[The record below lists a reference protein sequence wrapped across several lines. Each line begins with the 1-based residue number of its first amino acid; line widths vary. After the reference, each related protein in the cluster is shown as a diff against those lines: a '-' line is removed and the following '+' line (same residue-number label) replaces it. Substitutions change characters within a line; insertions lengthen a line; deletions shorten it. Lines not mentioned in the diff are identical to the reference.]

1 MPEET
6 PEIKPEETEA
16 GVQAADALRAFGALM
31 IAPPPHD
38 GIQCLTIIGEIE
50 GHTLLPPT
58 SKTTKY
64 EHLIPL
70 LASIEQNPDIKG
82 VLFLMNTVGG
92 DIEAGL
98 AIAELIAG
106 MAKPTV
112 TLVLGGGHSIGVTL
126 AVSSDAS
133 FITPTATMTIHPVR
147 ICGQVITASQT
158 YDYFNRM
165 QDRILDFIVRHSK
178 IKLKAL
184 RALMLNTG
192 ELANDIGTVLIGKEA
207 VDNGLIGAIGGIKDA
222 REKLAELIALNEEDE
237 ESM

>member
-1 MPEET
+1 MPNEQ
-6 PEIKPEETEA
+6 PEITPEETEA
-16 GVQAADALRAFGALM
+16 VVNAADSLKAFGALM

-38 GIQCLTIIGEIE
+38 GVQCLTIIGEIE
-50 GHTLLPPT
+50 GHMLLPPT

-64 EHLIPL
+64 EHIIPL

-106 MAKPTV
+106 MSKPTV

-126 AVSSDAS
+126 AVSANAS
-133 FITPTATMTIHPVR
+133 FITPTATITVHPVR
-147 ICGQVITASQT
+147 ISGQIITASQT

-207 VDNGLIGAIGGIKDA
+207 VDNGLIGALGGIKDA
-222 REKLAELIALNEEDE
+222 RERLAELIEINEANEE
-237 ESM
+237 

>member
-6 PEIKPEETEA
+6 PEVKPEDADLGAQALDSIRAVGTPLLA
-16 GVQAADALRAFGALM
+16 LPPQDGV
-31 IAPPPHD
+31 
-38 GIQCLTIIGEIE
+38 QCLTIIGEIE
-50 GHTLLPPT
+50 GHTLLPAS

-70 LASIEQNPDIKG
+70 LASIEQNPEIKG

-106 MAKPTV
+106 MSKPTV

-126 AVSSDAS
+126 AVSSSAS
-133 FITPTATMTIHPVR
+133 FITPTATITIHPVR
-147 ICGQVITASQT
+147 ISGQVITASQT

-178 IKLKAL
+178 IKQKAL
-184 RALMLNTG
+184 RALMLNTS

-207 VDNGLIGAIGGIKDA
+207 VDCGLIGAIGGISDA
-222 REKLAELIALNEEDE
+222 YGKLAELIESAEEE
-237 ESM
+237 

>member
-1 MPEET
+1 MPIDP
-6 PEIKPEETEA
+6 PEVTPEETEA
-16 GVQAADALRAFGALM
+16 GVQAADSLKTFGAIM

-38 GIQCLTIIGEIE
+38 GVQCLTIIGEIE

-70 LASIEQNPDIKG
+70 LASIEQNPEIKG

-106 MAKPTV
+106 MSKPTV

-126 AVSSDAS
+126 AVSSRAS
-133 FITPTATMTIHPVR
+133 FITPTATITIHPVR
-147 ICGQVITASQT
+147 ISGQVITASQT

-165 QDRILDFIVRHSK
+165 QDRILEFIVRHSN

-184 RALMLNTG
+184 RALMLNTS

-207 VDNGLIGAIGGIKDA
+207 VDCGLIGAIGGIKDA
-222 REKLAELIALNEEDE
+222 REKLMELIELYDE
-237 ESM
+237 E

>member
-1 MPEET
+1 MSEET
-6 PEIKPEETEA
+6 PEVKPEETEA
-16 GVQAADALRAFGALM
+16 GAAAIDSMRAVGALL

-38 GIQCLTIIGEIE
+38 GVQCLTIIGEIE
-50 GHTLLPPT
+50 GHTLLPSS
-58 SKTTKY
+58 SKSTKY

-70 LASIEQNPDIKG
+70 LASIEQNQDIKG

-106 MAKPTV
+106 MSKPTV

-126 AVSSDAS
+126 AVSADAS

-192 ELANDIGTVLIGKEA
+192 EMANDIGTVLIGKEA
-207 VDNGLIGAIGGIKDA
+207 VECGLIGAIGGISDA
-222 REKLAELIALNEEDE
+222 YGKLAELIEAAEAE
-237 ESM
+237 